1 MKNIG
6 KCAAWFGLI
15 LLLAMTAA
23 CTKKVAIAPAPPPP
37 QVEAPPPPAPPPPPP
52 AIAAVPAEPAPV
64 VVEPETPP
72 APPAPTIAERLA
84 NEVQDAFFDF
94 DQSGLR
100 PDARDA
106 LTADAAA
113 LKLIMRDFPNTTVV
127 IEGYCDERGSAEYNI
142 ALGDRRATMAHNF
155 LGDLGVP
162 AERLL
167 SISYGKERPQ
177 CTEPNEACW
186 QKNRRVHFVAGEEQK
201 PRLLSGA
208 EAGN

>member
-1 MKNIG
+1 MKTIG
-6 KCAAWFGLI
+6 KFAPRFGLI
-15 LLLAMTAA
+15 LLLALTAA
-23 CTKKVAIAPAPPPP
+23 CHKKIPVAAAPAPP
-37 QVEAPPPPAPPPPPP
+37 QVEAPQPPAPPPPPP
-52 AIAAVPAEPAPV
+52 ALATAPAQPAPV
-64 VVEPETPP
+64 VGRPEEPPP
-72 APPAPTIAERLA
+72 APAPTIAERLA
-84 NEVQDAFFDF
+84 KEVGDIYFDF
-94 DQSGLR
+94 DKSDIR

-127 IEGYCDERGSAEYNI
+127 IEGHCDERGSAEYNI
-142 ALGDRRATMAHNF
+142 ALGDHRATTARNF
-155 LGDLGVP
+155 LRDLGVP

-177 CTEPNEACW
+177 CTESNETCW